1 MGLDFKIDSE
11 TDFFNGLIELQY
23 GQEDLIEMK
32 RIAQKVSWAKG
43 WPGDNVA
50 FWNAEAFMWQQKIEK
65 GKRELIKD
73 ELGFLSSG
81 KNLDLGCGSY
91 SYIKS
96 VGFDFSEKM
105 LQFNDNCVEK
115 VLGSL
120 EKKLPFDEVGFDSVT
135 AIFVFNYIN
144 HYKSLLLEVRRV
156 LKQNGHFVMV
166 LGNVNDWQKQKEI
179 NSFNIDEWKEVLKK
193 VGFVVEFEEK
203 ERLWF
208 FKCVKSVNVLKS
220 EN

>member
-43 WPGDNVA
+43 WPVDNIA

-65 GKRELIKD
+65 EKRELIRR
-73 ELGFLSSG
+73 ELVFLESG
-81 KNLDLGCGSY
+81 NNLDLGCGSY

-105 LQFNDNCVEK
+105 LKFNDNCSEK
-115 VLGSL
+115 VVGNL
-120 EKKLPFDEVGFDSVT
+120 EEKLPFDNFRFDSVT
-135 AIFVFNYIN
+135 AVFVFNYVN
-144 HYKSLLLEVRRV
+144 NYEFLLLEVKRI
-156 LKQNGHFVMV
+156 LKQNGDFVMV
-166 LGNVNDWQKQKEI
+166 LGNVNDWQKQKEV
-179 NSFNIDEWKEVLKK
+179 NSFDFVEWEKVLKK
-193 VGFVVEFEEK
+193 VGFNVEFYEK
-203 ERLWF
+203 EGLGF
-208 FKCVKSVNVLKS
+208 FRCINMLKS
-220 EN
+220 RN